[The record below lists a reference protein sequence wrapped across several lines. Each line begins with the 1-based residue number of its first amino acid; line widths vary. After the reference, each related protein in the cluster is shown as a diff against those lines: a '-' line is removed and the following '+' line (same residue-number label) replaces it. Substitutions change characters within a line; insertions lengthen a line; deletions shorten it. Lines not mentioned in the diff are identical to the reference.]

1 MVSPTRWTW
10 VWVDSGSWW
19 WTGRPG
25 VLWFIGL
32 ERVRHDWVTEL
43 YRKVEKQKPKYLST
57 DEWKHI
63 YIKIIF
69 GDKTRWNFD
78 LCYNMVKPYK
88 CDKLITKDHVFHD
101 SMYIKCLPVV
111 ESEFWLKG
119 GWGMR
124 EVNRRMT
131 ANIYRVSLGDEM
143 LSCFS
148 RVRLFVA
155 LWNRDRQAPLSMGF
169 SKHEYWSGLSFPY
182 PGDLPAPGLKPT
194 SPTSLASAGRF
205 LTTSTTWEVPWG
217 W

>member
-1 MVSPTRWTW
+1 MGLGRLRELVMDREAWCAVVHWVGKSQTWLSDWTILK
-10 VWVDSGSWW
+10 SRKAETQIPINWW
-19 WTGRPG
+19 MKT
-25 VLWFIGL
+25 
-32 ERVRHDWVTEL
+32 
-43 YRKVEKQKPKYLST
+43 Y
-57 DEWKHI
+57 I

-69 GDKTRWNFD
+69 GDKNRWNFD
-78 LCYNMVKPYK
+78 LCYNMVKPCK

-119 GWGMR
+119 DWGMR
-124 EVNRRMT
+124 EVNRRMR

-148 RVRLFVA
+148 RVKLFVT
-155 LWNRDRQAPLSMGF
+155 LWNRDRQALLSMGF
-169 SKHEYWSGLSFPY
+169 SKHEYWSGLSFPS
-182 PGDLPAPGLKPT
+182 PGDLPALGLKPM
-194 SPTSLASAGRF
+194 SPTCLALAGRF